1 MTATKDTMT
10 NDADA
15 GHGAGGRP
23 LGARERGVVV
33 GTLLLIAT
41 LVAFDVATDLLQGA
55 SAWHVALEIAAGL
68 AALAGAFYLLR
79 DSLAMR
85 RRLATQA
92 RDFTAFR
99 AQAAAWQAQAR
110 RHVDGLARSIDQQ
123 LERWQLSTAEKEI
136 AFLLLKGLSLKDIAR
151 ARGTAE
157 KTARAQ
163 SAAVYA
169 KSGLAGR
176 TELSAFFLEDLLVP
190 PMPCHPTGEQV
201 AADVAVEAPRPLPSS
216 TTAR

>member
-10 NDADA
+10 TDRDA
-15 GHGAGGRP
+15 G
-23 LGARERGVVV
+23 
-33 GTLLLIAT
+33 
-41 LVAFDVATDLLQGA
+41 QGA
-55 SAWHVALEIAAGL
+55 
-68 AALAGAFYLLR
+68 AGASYLLR
-79 DSLAMR
+79 DSLRMR

-99 AQAAAWQAQAR
+99 VQAAAWQAQAR
-110 RHVDGLARSIDQQ
+110 RHVDGLARSIDRQ
-123 LERWQLSTAEKEI
+123 LDQWQLSVAEKEI

-151 ARGTAE
+151 VRGTAE
-157 KTARAQ
+157 KTVRAQ

-190 PMPCHPTGEQV
+190 ALPAPV
-201 AADVAVEAPRPLPSS
+201 DAAMAPSS
-216 TTAR
+216 STAG